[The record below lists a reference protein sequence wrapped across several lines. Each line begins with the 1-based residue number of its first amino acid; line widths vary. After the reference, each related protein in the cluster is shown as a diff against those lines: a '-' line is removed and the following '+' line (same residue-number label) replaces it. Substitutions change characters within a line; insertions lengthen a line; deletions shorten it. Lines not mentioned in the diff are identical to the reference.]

1 LLNPEGIKIMNN
13 RKIRKTSIDLY
24 PNYKKNES
32 NTPKKNSETNKRKNN
47 VEKIKKNLILDFID
61 FPESNNEEEQ
71 NENNLDLDEYL
82 SLGAKPLNCNYKP
95 DVDNLNQGN
104 DDKSK
109 SYKFNENNK
118 QLSKLSI
125 NPEKEISDY
134 NIDEKIKRKKKSL
147 LRRTTSAPKLVG
159 CSDKN
164 EKDVTFEGDCNKV
177 INLEVNINLSS
188 LKFEGQSK
196 QIEKKN
202 CIEGDND
209 KSNHIHVPLKEG
221 ENKEENKKEIEVDFE
236 DENEIL
242 SELSSPYNELF
253 FYLFENLLEEYMKTR
268 YK

>member
-1 LLNPEGIKIMNN
+1 MDNN

-32 NTPKKNSETNKRKNN
+32 STLKKISEAKNSKND

-61 FPESNNEEEQ
+61 FPDSNNEEEKK
-71 NENNLDLDEYL
+71 ENNLDLDEYL
-82 SLGAKPLNCNYKP
+82 SLNAKPLNCIYKP
-95 DVDNLNQGN
+95 DVDNLNQCN

-109 SYKFNENNK
+109 NYKFNENNK

-159 CSDKN
+159 CSDEN
-164 EKDVTFEGDCNKV
+164 EKDDTLEGDCNKV
-177 INLEVNINLSS
+177 INLEVNKNRSS
-188 LKFEGQSK
+188 LKFERQSK
-196 QIEKKN
+196 QIEKQN
-202 CIEGDND
+202 CNEGNND
-209 KSNHIHVPLKEG
+209 KSNHIHVAHSEG
-221 ENKEENKKEIEVDFE
+221 ENKEKNKKEIEVDYE

-268 YK
+268 YKQI